1 MAEKAG
7 LAAHVDVLVGD
18 TVAMI
23 RALPGKIDVVLIDL
37 WKDLDL
43 PCLDAF
49 YPRLNRG
56 AIIVADNMIHPG
68 NADVRHSSVI
78 A

>member
-56 AIIVADNMIHPG
+56 AIIVADNMSHPG
-68 NADVRHSSVI
+68 NAEVRHSSVI